1 MQDPLARHA
10 PTQEFAARLE
20 ARIAGDIRRRHSGAW
35 RPRWASWTP
44 KQVAVAVTAIIV
56 VSMAAGGAA
65 VAVAYESAEAQ
76 VRDQLIAGAEQRLDL
91 ARQRLELAQRERQ
104 VSERRFEVGIA
115 DTHAVLE
122 RGVEVAIAEAQV
134 AGATLDLEEIRAS
147 GREPR
152 KELWA
157 PRVKGRDFVGDRL
170 QAELTVPVKALEVE
184 RKFAD
189 SILARIEIGTMAPQD
204 LETARVRIA
213 ELEAAAHAIRRRI
226 EIRKLYLSG
235 RIGTTVTELR
245 SLEVEA
251 EQQVSALTP
260 KVSLARDQVQLLTER
275 AKVGVVTSV
284 EVAEADL
291 RRLEL
296 ETALRKAQL
305 DLTVIR
311 QRLATHRDQ

>member
-1 MQDPLARHA
+1 MQDPLERHV

-20 ARIAGDIRRRHSGAW
+20 ARIAGDIRRRNQDAG

-44 KQVAVAVTAIIV
+44 LQVAAAVTAIV
-56 VSMAAGGAA
+56 VASMAAGGVA

-76 VRDQLIAGAEQRLDL
+76 VRDQLLAGAEQRLDL

-104 VSERRFEVGIA
+104 TTERRFDVGMV
-115 DTHAVLE
+115 DTQAVLE
-122 RGVEVAIAEAQV
+122 SGVQVAIAEAQV

-157 PRVKGRDFVGDRL
+157 SRVRGRDFVGDRL

-184 RKFAD
+184 RTFME
-189 SILARIEIGTMAPQD
+189 SIRARIEIGTMAPQE

-213 ELEAAAHAIRRRI
+213 ELEAAEHAIRRRI

-235 RIGTTVTELR
+235 RINTTVTELR

-260 KVSLARDQVQLLTER
+260 KVSLARDQVRLLTER
-275 AKVGVVTSV
+275 AKVGVVSSV
-284 EVAEADL
+284 DVAEADL

-296 ETALRKAQL
+296 ETALSKAQL

-311 QRLATHRDQ
+311 QRLAKHRDQ